1 MAMARYGQRGGDGP
15 TAGLKKAIYEATAPD
30 GSILRSGT
38 FSADAPK
45 AWMHISCANK
55 ACWYA
60 NGVRAQPEE
69 WGPPDNT
76 KALWVEC
83 KRVK

>member
-55 ACWYA
+55 
-60 NGVRAQPEE
+60 EE